1 MGWLT
6 PAMVGGG
13 PARSGSNA
21 HQSRPPRASVV
32 RSNRSRILPSGQ
44 TAPAAIL
51 EAYQAR
57 MAPFMSRRE
66 AEAREAASRLEGL
79 ARS

>member
-1 MGWLT
+1 MASLVAASCVSVPVDPT
-6 PAMVGGG
+6 ANIPMRANES
-13 PARSGSNA
+13 RSA
-21 HQSRPPRASVV
+21 DE
-32 RSNRSRILPSGQ
+32 